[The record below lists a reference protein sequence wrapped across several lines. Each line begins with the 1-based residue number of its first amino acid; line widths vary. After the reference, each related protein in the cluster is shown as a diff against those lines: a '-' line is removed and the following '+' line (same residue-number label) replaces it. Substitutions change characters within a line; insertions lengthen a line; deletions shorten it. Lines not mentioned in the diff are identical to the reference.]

1 MRHLE
6 PDRVIVSI
14 GRRVA
19 ELRRERKWT
28 QANLAERINATFQY
42 IARVEGGT
50 NLTVYT
56 LVKFAN
62 VFKVPLSALF
72 ETPADAPPRRPGRPR
87 KSP

>member
-1 MRHLE
+1 MRGLDPE
-6 PDRVIVSI
+6 KVTVNV

-50 NLTVYT
+50 NLTLYT

-72 ETPADAPPRRPGRPR
+72 EPPVDVLPRRPR
-87 KSP
+87 KTL